1 MESFDIKVK
10 KTRKVKNEEY
20 FTDEETD
27 EGSDISEDEI
37 EKYEGDDEHEEFLAF
52 FRKAFLTASVELIGY
67 REFDISF
74 DRPNVILIEEEGDY
88 DFDIIDDVPTLTEAE
103 YFIPFV
109 NFLKDFDPSL
119 TGISL
124 VTNLEGG
131 GELVI

>member
-10 KTRKVKNEEY
+10 KSRKVKNEEY

-37 EKYEGDDEHEEFLAF
+37 EKYEGDEEHDELLEFF
-52 FRKAFLTASVELIGY
+52 TKAFLTATVELIGY
-67 REFDISF
+67 REFNISF
-74 DRPNVILIEEEGDY
+74 DNPNVILIEEEGDY
-88 DFDIIDDVPTLTEAE
+88 DFDIIDDVPILTEAE

-109 NFLKDFDPSL
+109 NLLKEFEPSL

>member
-27 EGSDISEDEI
+27 EGSDISEDEV
-37 EKYEGDDEHEEFLAF
+37 EKYEGDEEHDELLEFF
-52 FRKAFLTASVELIGY
+52 TKAFPTATVELIGY

-74 DRPNVILIEEEGDY
+74 DNPNVILIEEEGDY
-88 DFDIIDDVPTLTEAE
+88 DFDIIDDVPALSEAE

-109 NFLKDFDPSL
+109 NFLKEFEPSL

>member
-37 EKYEGDDEHEEFLAF
+37 EKYEGDDEHEEFLTF

-74 DRPNVILIEEEGDY
+74 DSPNVILIEEEGDY

-109 NFLKDFDPSL
+109 NFLKDFEPSL